1 MHCKKKDF
9 PLSYKIYITNNF
21 PEGNDIMLE
30 LIEQLKEELLVIILG
45 AMPLSELRGAIP
57 LGISMGFSPIHST
70 MLSLI
75 GNMTIVPILLKILN
89 PLMNYFEK
97 TILFS
102 KSIGWIKRRTLKR
115 TKDTIKKYRL
125 LGLFILVAIPI
136 PTTGAWTGC
145 IAASLLKIDYKNA
158 LFVILAGVL
167 VSGIIVFTLS
177 YHIVY

>member
-1 MHCKKKDF
+1 
-9 PLSYKIYITNNF
+9 
-21 PEGNDIMLE
+21 MLE
-30 LIEQLKEELLVIILG
+30 IIKEIKKELFVILLG
-45 AMPLSELRGAIP
+45 ATPLSELRGAIP

-70 MLSLI
+70 ILSLI
-75 GNMTIVPILLKILN
+75 GNMMIVPILLKILN

-97 TILFS
+97 TVLFS
-102 KSIGWIKRRTLKR
+102 KSIGWIKKRTLRR
-115 TKDTIKKYRL
+115 TKDTIIKYRL

-145 IAASLLKIDYKNA
+145 IAASLFKIDYKDA

-177 YHIVY
+177 YHIVN